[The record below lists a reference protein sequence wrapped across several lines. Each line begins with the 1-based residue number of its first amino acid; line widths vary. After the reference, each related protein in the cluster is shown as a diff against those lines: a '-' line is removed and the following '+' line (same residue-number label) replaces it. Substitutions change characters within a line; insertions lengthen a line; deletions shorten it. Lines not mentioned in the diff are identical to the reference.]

1 MREEL
6 FVRRQRPS
14 DSLHSGMLKGVGKE
28 DVMADEDEKGSKAYS
43 LYSSLRRYFE
53 PLREHWDKLTP
64 QEQAVVIKEVEAFLN
79 SVRPSHTP

>member
-1 MREEL
+1 
-6 FVRRQRPS
+6 
-14 DSLHSGMLKGVGKE
+14 
-28 DVMADEDEKGSKAYS
+28 MADEDEKGSKAYS

-79 SVRPSHTP
+79 SVRPTHTP

>member
-1 MREEL
+1 
-6 FVRRQRPS
+6 
-14 DSLHSGMLKGVGKE
+14 
-28 DVMADEDEKGSKAYS
+28 MAVEDEKGSKAYS